1 MFKTGLRPDLLPDIR
16 PDLRAQSVS
25 EVTPESLRSRGI
37 EGVLVDLD
45 DTLISSSA
53 TEPAQGVLEW
63 LASLKAAGIAVAILS
78 NGQRDRVAELAARAG
93 VPGIAMAGKPFAW
106 SFRRGLDLLGQPLVT
121 RTAMI
126 GDQLFTDVLGAK
138 RAGLFTILVRPLSK
152 GKLPHTR
159 LARRL
164 ERMLLK
170 E

>member
-1 MFKTGLRPDLLPDIR
+1 MFKTDLRPDIR
-16 PDLRAQSVS
+16 ALSVS
-25 EVTPESLRSRGI
+25 EVTAESLRSRGI
-37 EGVLVDLD
+37 DGVLVDLD
-45 DTLISSSA
+45 DTLVSSSA

-78 NGQRDRVAELAARAG
+78 NGQRARVAGFARLAG

-106 SFRRGLDLLGQPLVT
+106 SFRRGLSVLGHPPVA

-138 RAGLFTILVRPLSK
+138 RAGLLTILVRPLSK

>member
-1 MFKTGLRPDLLPDIR
+1 MFTTDLRPDV
-16 PDLRAQSVS
+16 RAQSVS
-25 EVTPESLRSRGI
+25 EVTPESLRARGI
-37 EGVLVDLD
+37 DGVLVDLD
-45 DTLISSSA
+45 DTLMSSSA
-53 TEPAQGVLEW
+53 SEPALGVLDW
-63 LASLKAAGIAVAILS
+63 LTSLKSAGIGVAILS
-78 NGQRDRVAELAARAG
+78 NGQRDRVAAFARLAG
-93 VPGIAMAGKPFAW
+93 VPAIAMAGKPFAS
-106 SFRRGLDLLGQPLVT
+106 SFRRGLELLGQPPVA

-138 RAGLFTILVRPLSK
+138 RAGLTTILVRPLSK